1 MGTKV
6 DTDRTRGAMIEAAG
20 ELFSQAG
27 YHGVTV
33 REICTRAKASLSALN
48 YHFRD
53 KEGLYRAV
61 LESAVAA
68 DALTPE
74 IIAELESLSP
84 RKGLLFLIQDYQS
97 KLLASKTPPWRTL
110 LIERE
115 YMDPSP
121 MFEEMLQQRVGNELF
136 WIRALIAKAAKVPD
150 GDETSLAAVVMFG
163 VVSSLRTYR
172 RVLEMLAPEVIEKT
186 REGEALANLVLDL
199 ALRAAR
205 FSLPETGA
213 LPKRAALPKR
223 GERAAPARR
232 KKR

>member
-20 ELFSQAG
+20 ELFSAAG

-33 REICTRAKASLSALN
+33 REICARAKASLSALN

-74 IIAELESLSP
+74 ILAELEALSP
-84 RKGLLFLIQDYQS
+84 RQALLFVIQDYHS
-97 KLLASKTPPWRTL
+97 KLLGSKTPPWRTL

-121 MFEEMLQQRVGNELF
+121 MFEEMLQERVGNELY

-150 GDETSLAAVVMFG
+150 GDETSLASVVMFG

-172 RVLEMLAPEVIEKT
+172 RVLELLAPEVIEKT
-186 REGEALANLVLDL
+186 RQGEALANLVLDL
-199 ALRAAR
+199 TLRAAR
-205 FSLPETGA
+205 SELP
-213 LPKRAALPKR
+213 
-223 GERAAPARR
+223 APVRR